1 MPNVKILLVDDS
13 ETMRSIWKK
22 VLTGLD
28 QVQTTEAADGLEA
41 LQAIEDHGPFDV
53 LLVDWKMPNMD
64 GLELVQKIRATDRTT
79 PIIMVSTEAQKDR
92 IIQAIK
98 AGVNNYV
105 VQPFTPDALLTKINH
120 TLAQSTQPA

>member
-1 MPNVKILLVDDS
+1 MKILLVDDS